1 MTTDAFG
8 RVLGFDRKAMD
19 MKIVVFGGTGLI
31 GSKLVQELRERG
43 HDPVVAS
50 PDTGTDALTGEG
62 LPEAVRGAQ
71 VLVDVFNAD
80 WDDET
85 VLRFFQTSTR
95 NLLAAEAA
103 AGVGHHVALSVV
115 GTDRLP
121 GSAYFRAKVAQENL
135 IEDSPIPY
143 SIVRG
148 TQFFEF
154 IEVIADAATDGNTV
168 SLPPALIQPM
178 AADDVAGA
186 LAHVAAGAP
195 FNGIVE
201 IAGPE
206 QVRLDELVRS
216 LLSACND
223 PREVVTD
230 PHARYWGI
238 SPSERSLLPGDDARL
253 GITRFD
259 DWLRRTAD
267 RASRQEHHAATEA
280 SLA

>member
-71 VLVDVFNAD
+71 VLVDVYNAD

-121 GSAYFRAKVAQENL
+121 GSAY
-135 IEDSPIPY
+135 
-143 SIVRG
+143 
-148 TQFFEF
+148 
-154 IEVIADAATDGNTV
+154 
-168 SLPPALIQPM
+168 
-178 AADDVAGA
+178 
-186 LAHVAAGAP
+186 
-195 FNGIVE
+195 
-201 IAGPE
+201 AGPE
-206 QVRLDELVRS
+206 QVRLDELVRR